1 MTKDVKYNE
10 ITNDQNKYIC
20 TFKLKDNCHKVE
32 MKLRTY
38 EQCGDDLVCTL
49 IPLNKPK
56 TATLI
61 EIPIKA
67 LSLHRRI
74 DVSDSENITNILGED
89 DLSLNLLTIKGDFS
103 TSEINQILS
112 LVIPDIPERT
122 NKESIVYYLES
133 TFLKTKIELKIENKI
148 CEIRTLFLSPLII
161 IKVRYLNKII

>member
-1 MTKDVKYNE
+1 
-10 ITNDQNKYIC
+10 
-20 TFKLKDNCHKVE
+20 
-32 MKLRTY
+32 
-38 EQCGDDLVCTL
+38 
-49 IPLNKPK
+49 
-56 TATLI
+56 
-61 EIPIKA
+61 
-67 LSLHRRI
+67 
-74 DVSDSENITNILGED
+74 
-89 DLSLNLLTIKGDFS
+89 LNLLTIKGDFS